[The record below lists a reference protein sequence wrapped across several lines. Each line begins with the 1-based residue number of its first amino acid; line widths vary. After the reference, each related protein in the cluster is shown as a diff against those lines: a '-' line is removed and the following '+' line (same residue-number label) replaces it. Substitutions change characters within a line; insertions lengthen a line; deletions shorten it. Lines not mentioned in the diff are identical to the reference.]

1 MDEIELLT
9 EIFSY
14 IITCAIAAVLGKA
27 IAVLFRTSTP
37 RKPKAAPRKV
47 STKKS
52 RPSRQKGT
60 IWEDNS
66 NWLEKQRE
74 EERRSRAWL
83 FADGRT
89 LREEHAASC
98 DAAAIRNW
106 HRANCAAE
114 KAKGDVQG

>member
-14 IITCAIAAVLGKA
+14 IITFAIAAVLGKA
-27 IAVLFRTSTP
+27 LAVLFRTSTP
-37 RKPKAAPRKV
+37 RKPKARKV
-47 STKKS
+47 SAKKS
-52 RPSRQKGT
+52 RPFRQKGT